1 MKVGFIGAGNMAGAI
16 VRGIVA
22 SGSVAADDV
31 VVTSAH
37 GHSAQA
43 LARETGVDVLD
54 TNEELVE
61 QVGAGGVVVL
71 AVKPHLI
78 ADVLAPLRD
87 LLDEYGSLV
96 VSLAA
101 GTTLA
106 RLSELLPAGQA
117 VVRVM
122 PNVNAQI
129 GAGMAAV
136 CGNAEASDEQVDA
149 VVGLFETVGSAIVL
163 PERDFSAYTA
173 IAGSAPAFAF
183 AFIDALARG
192 AVKNGL
198 PKSQAVRIAAQ
209 TVLGSARL
217 VLERAGDGVTPADL
231 VDMVSSPGGTT
242 VAGVVAME
250 DAGFS
255 PAVIRGV
262 QAVIDRDRE
271 MAQG

>member
-1 MKVGFIGAGNMAGAI
+1 MKVGFIGAGHMAGAI

-22 SGSVAADDV
+22 DGSIQADDV

-61 QVGAGGVVVL
+61 QVGAGGIVVV
-71 AVKPHLI
+71 AVKPHLV
-78 ADVLAPLRD
+78 AEVLAPLRD
-87 LLDEYGSLV
+87 LLEAAGSLV

-101 GTTLA
+101 GLPLDRLGASLA
-106 RLSELLPAGQA
+106 PGQP

-136 CGNAEASDEQVDA
+136 CGNTETTDEQIDA

-163 PERDFSAYTA
+163 PERDFAAYSA
-173 IAGSAPAFAF
+173 IAGAAPAFVF
-183 AFIDALARG
+183 TFIDALARG
-192 AVKNGL
+192 GVANGL
-198 PKSQAVRIAAQ
+198 PKAQAVRIAAQ

-217 VLERAGDGVTPADL
+217 VLARAADGATPADL
-231 VDMVSSPGGTT
+231 VDTVTSPGGTT
-242 VAGVVAME
+242 VAGLVAME
-250 DAGFS
+250 EAGFS
-255 PAVIRGV
+255 PAVVRGV
-262 QAVIDRDRE
+262 QATIDRDRE
-271 MAQG
+271 LAGD